1 MIIPENE
8 NCFGLVVEDLGDHA
22 GCSMLSIGIGGLAV
36 DTEQAQQLIVVL
48 QRWIN
53 NEDIED

>member
-8 NCFGLVVEDLGDHA
+8 NCYALVVEDLGYA
-22 GCSMLSIGIGGLAV
+22 LCIGDDGLAV
-36 DTEQAQQLIVVL
+36 DEEQAQQLIFVL